1 MKEYIDKVG
10 HSIPNTLQLA
20 RSKEVIRDT
29 YGLILYGY
37 YEDLGFKIFCKKI
50 KQGIKAKSNG

>member
-10 HSIPNTLQLA
+10 QSIPNTLQLA

-37 YEDLGFKIFCKKI
+37 YEDVGFKSFFKKI

>member
-20 RSKEVIRDT
+20 RSREVIRDT

-37 YEDLGFKIFCKKI
+37 YEDVGFKSFFKKI
-50 KQGIKAKSNG
+50 KQGIKAKYNG

>member
-10 HSIPNTLQLA
+10 NSIPNTLQLA
-20 RSKEVIRDT
+20 RSKEVINDT

-37 YEDLGFKIFCKKI
+37 YEETGFKGFFKKI
-50 KQGIKAKSNG
+50 RQGLKAQRNG